1 MEKILREMGCGFIR
15 THAIEDEEDPGAPSL
30 YIGEWKIALPD
41 LDVVKDGK
49 RFWIEVKAKT
59 RPVFYRK
66 TGQYRHG
73 FELSRWNS
81 YKRIEQEMGSPVFIV
96 VHEQDMDN
104 LLVQSVKKLK
114 TVAIPGEGRQKSF
127 VYFPR
132 SSFFQWAKKGESSG
146 KYEFTNRFWILE
158 ELIKK

>member
-1 MEKILREMGCGFIR
+1 MGCGFVR
-15 THAIEDEEDPGAPSL
+15 THAIEDEADPGAPSL

-66 TGQYRHG
+66 TKQYRHG
-73 FELSRWNS
+73 FEMSRWNS

-96 VHEQDMDN
+96 VHEQAMDN
-104 LLVQSVKKLK
+104 LLVQSVKKLSS
-114 TVAIPGEGRQKSF
+114 VAMRGLNISEGEQRSF

-132 SSFFQWAKKGESSG
+132 SSFFQWAKRGDSSG

-158 ELIKK
+158 ELMRK